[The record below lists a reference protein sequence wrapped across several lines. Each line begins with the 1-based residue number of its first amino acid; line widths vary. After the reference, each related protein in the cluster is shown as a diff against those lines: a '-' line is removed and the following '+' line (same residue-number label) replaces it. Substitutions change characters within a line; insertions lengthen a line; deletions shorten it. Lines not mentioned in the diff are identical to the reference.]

1 MNKNE
6 SAKYLASL
14 TKRLLATYEE
24 KHASLALEGGLT
36 GSEFK
41 CLGLFGSDKGQSNRD
56 IARRMNLSDSRL
68 TRIIDGLVDKG
79 YLTKEYN
86 RRDSRCVNLNL
97 SRKGKSFVKKVDTL
111 NEDAHK
117 KIMNDINASQ
127 QKFLISGME
136 KLCSTV
142 EKLLGKNK

>member
-1 MNKNE
+1 
-6 SAKYLASL
+6 
-14 TKRLLATYEE
+14 
-24 KHASLALEGGLT
+24 
-36 GSEFK
+36 
-41 CLGLFGSDKGQSNRD
+41 
-56 IARRMNLSDSRL
+56 L

-111 NEDAHK
+111 NENVHK
-117 KIMNDINASQ
+117 KVINDINVSQ

-136 KLCSTV
+136 KLCSEV
-142 EKLLGKNK
+142 EILSGKNK